1 MDADMLL
8 VAKAVQGGRK
18 SWDQMHS
25 DGVTREHIEGD
36 GIRVYDWVQDR
47 VESGSFPTAV
57 EAIEFAGGLPDPTD
71 YRWGTLVRTVRER
84 KIGIMLD
91 DCAAKVREMVGRG
104 DYLAAFERMQA
115 AVRVAEREGEAEF
128 KVRSLLAL
136 GPKVQARYK
145 AVQDGTMGIA
155 SPWSILDGMTGRFQR
170 RSVSTFVARPGIGKT
185 ATGMLAARHAWG
197 IGGKVVSVV
206 SPEMDDDEVAE
217 VFYVI
222 HAQISFTK
230 LVMGELSAEEEDR
243 LNQTIESVKALE
255 GLYVMDSAQGITPSS
270 VRKFVEASAP
280 DMLDFD
286 SMYEAFKNE
295 FPKEYDRLEFTTG
308 LLKDLSKVN
317 RDSGGIAVLANSQF
331 SRDAGEGG
339 SEGSL
344 ENIGKNDIIAQR
356 SNNCFGLYRKIPD
369 DIRNKVLRIK
379 PLKIRR
385 RAGWVDEMLIRWDW
399 DSGKFEEVPQRKKFE
414 DTNKW

>member
-8 VAKAVQGGRK
+8 VTKAVQGGRK
-18 SWDQMHS
+18 SWDQMHT

-47 VESGSFPTAV
+47 VDSGSFPDVSELAT
-57 EAIEFAGGLPDPTD
+57 FAGGLPDPAD
-71 YRWGTLVRTVRER
+71 YRWGTLVRAVRER
-84 KIGIMLD
+84 RIGIMMD

-104 DYLAAFERMQA
+104 DYLAAFQRMQA
-115 AVRVAEREGEAEF
+115 AVHAAEREGEADF

-136 GPKVQARYK
+136 GPKVQARLQ
-145 AVQDGTMGIA
+145 AVKDGTMGIA

-170 RSVSTFVARPGIGKT
+170 RSVTTFVARPGIGKT
-185 ATGMLAARHAWG
+185 ATGILAARHAWG
-197 IGGKVVSVV
+197 IGGKSVSVV

-222 HAQISFTK
+222 HSQISFTR

-243 LNQTIESVKALE
+243 LNQTVESVKALE
-255 GLYVMDSAQGITPSS
+255 GLYVLDSAQGITPGS
-270 VRKFVEASAP
+270 VQRFVDASEP

-286 SMYEAFKNE
+286 SMYEAFKGE

-308 LLKDLSKVN
+308 LLKDMSKRN
-317 RDSGGIAVLANSQF
+317 RANGGIAVVANSQF

-339 SEGSL
+339 AEGSL

-399 DSGKFEEVPQRKKFE
+399 DGGKFEEIQPRQKFE
-414 DTNKW
+414 DTDKW